1 MLPTE
6 VDIESLS
13 KKATFRWKRSSLAST
28 DRSISKTENK
38 RLHSMIVKTDPKNF
52 LSVSLTTADDSIK
65 VSKHEDLKEISLQ
78 LSILKKKHDLNRDS
92 NFLHDTVINRLKK
105 QLDSFQQEEDKTLSK
120 IDTLKAEAN
129 RLEDSI
135 KEITQKQE
143 DSLAATKIYNH
154 IIERMKITKQKLD
167 LQNEKIIKSVKGNKK
182 MLLEEVEIC
191 RKKKEVKIKTKK
203 ALDLLEDFI
212 EQETKERQ
220 ERLEVIEKDVKRKQ
234 EFNQKRE
241 ERFRRQLEIAET
253 AANED
258 REMRATQMRESVM
271 MHKFWYLYMK
281 KRLEYDMEKL
291 NPIEKAFEKVRKNSS
306 INDASEM
313 VTKFLTTEIAYNE
326 LKRIVDDSN
335 LNISKTH
342 QRIAEIEE
350 NLEKAENLKPQSEL
364 KDALQKDIINKLK
377 TVSDDKNNLMKFKQI
392 HEKITNWSWKMLR
405 RLGNNEKSQN
415 LIENLKLIKNSVSE
429 VQKRIKENVM
439 DI

>member
-1 MLPTE
+1 
-6 VDIESLS
+6 
-13 KKATFRWKRSSLAST
+13 
-28 DRSISKTENK
+28 
-38 RLHSMIVKTDPKNF
+38 
-52 LSVSLTTADDSIK
+52 
-65 VSKHEDLKEISLQ
+65 
-78 LSILKKKHDLNRDS
+78 
-92 NFLHDTVINRLKK
+92 
-105 QLDSFQQEEDKTLSK
+105 
-120 IDTLKAEAN
+120 
-129 RLEDSI
+129 
-135 KEITQKQE
+135 
-143 DSLAATKIYNH
+143 
-154 IIERMKITKQKLD
+154 
-167 LQNEKIIKSVKGNKK
+167 
-182 MLLEEVEIC
+182 
-191 RKKKEVKIKTKK
+191 
-203 ALDLLEDFI
+203 
-212 EQETKERQ
+212 
-220 ERLEVIEKDVKRKQ
+220 
-234 EFNQKRE
+234 
-241 ERFRRQLEIAET
+241 
-253 AANED
+253 
-258 REMRATQMRESVM
+258 
-271 MHKFWYLYMK
+271 
-281 KRLEYDMEKL
+281 MEKL

-439 DI
+439 DIQRVSEDNEFSSMPLKKIINCINIKDLKKLRCDSLENDKDLSLIIRDLGHSSPQMDSKTKKYT